1 VKFASTRPDFLYFE
15 MICRGR
21 STFVQWIMGDYA
33 GAHKERTVLLERFN
47 AAAAEKGP
55 GIEVL
60 SSIVSCLVGNFLIN
74 TDHVEAG
81 LQKGLRGY
89 ELARKT
95 TNAILISN
103 TTALLAEGYYLA
115 GEYHKAI
122 SLLEELDSMPYK
134 QTTKFLCILSDL
146 TKGKV
151 FPLVNKQ
158 EQLKQLFELDI
169 QAHTD
174 HALEILV
181 SNIAKARYQLAEGK
195 ITEALDQLQA
205 IAEEAEPAKAQGIL
219 TDLDIL
225 KAKGHF
231 LLQEEQKAMDS
242 LLQALLRTQS
252 TALVR
257 MYVNEGEEI
266 EDLLKA
272 TKAQK
277 KSQSNKSL
285 DPLEMKYINAILQ
298 AFDAEKSRQKFEPNE
313 DELSSRELDTLELI
327 ALGLSNQE
335 IAAKL
340 FISNNTVKT
349 HVRNILFKLEAK
361 NRNDAVLIAKEKGIV
376 SD

>member
-1 VKFASTRPDFLYFE
+1 
-15 MICRGR
+15 M
-21 STFVQWIMGDYA
+21 
-33 GAHKERTVLLERFN
+33 
-47 AAAAEKGP
+47 
-55 GIEVL
+55 
-60 SSIVSCLVGNFLIN
+60 
-74 TDHVEAG
+74 
-81 LQKGLRGY
+81 
-89 ELARKT
+89 
-95 TNAILISN
+95 
-103 TTALLAEGYYLA
+103 
-115 GEYHKAI
+115 
-122 SLLEELDSMPYK
+122 
-134 QTTKFLCILSDL
+134 
-146 TKGKV
+146 
-151 FPLVNKQ
+151 
-158 EQLKQLFELDI
+158 
-169 QAHTD
+169 
-174 HALEILV
+174 
-181 SNIAKARYQLAEGK
+181 AKARYQLAEGK
-195 ITEALDQLQA
+195 ITEALDQLQE

-219 TDLDIL
+219 TDLEIL
-225 KAKGHF
+225 KAKAHF
-231 LLQEEQKAMDS
+231 LLQEEQIAMDS